1 MKRKPTTIDEYLAAL
16 PAAGRAA
23 LGKLRKVIR
32 SSIPDAR
39 ECISYG
45 MPAFRVRG
53 RVVAGF
59 AATAKG
65 YSYYPFSG
73 STLGTLA
80 GELAGYQ
87 RTKSALHVPLE
98 ASLPAALVRKL
109 IAARV
114 AERASPARKR
124 GGGGRRPGEKRR
136 KAAAPA
142 VSGPHRGHLLRR
154 LRRGAVSPTRL
165 SSSSYPVSIS
175 PQMAAS
181 IASESSSRNTGAP
194 HMKQPKRTTDR

>member
-16 PAAGRAA
+16 PAARRAA

-32 SSIPDAR
+32 SIVPDAQ

-59 AATAKG
+59 AATATG

-73 STLGTLA
+73 STLRTLA

-87 RTKSALHVPLE
+87 GTKSAVHVPLE
-98 ASLPAALVRKL
+98 ESLPAALVRKL

-136 KAAAPA
+136 ESDAD
-142 VSGPHRGHLLRR
+142 RR
-154 LRRGAVSPTRL
+154 RSP
-165 SSSSYPVSIS
+165 
-175 PQMAAS
+175 
-181 IASESSSRNTGAP
+181 
-194 HMKQPKRTTDR
+194 